1 MEVGV
6 GSGGEVES
14 RGGGWGGGGG
24 WGCGGG
30 VESSGG
36 SVEVREWRWVC
47 GVEVGSGK
55 RSIVRS

>member
-1 MEVGV
+1 M
-6 GSGGEVES
+6 
-14 RGGGWGGGGG
+14 
-24 WGCGGG
+24 
-30 VESSGG
+30 ESSGG